1 MLFAFV
7 QYRRNSEDRGIG
19 LESNN
24 EDNKAKEDYLKEID
38 DDENNNTASFTNAAA
53 RENILSLMDNFIE
66 QITTIRKTLLG
77 VSVSALLLAPLAI
90 GLSAY
95 LTLHPS
101 FFAILEI
108 ENEFGL
114 VLSILLGAVLIISSI
129 WLVSGI
135 RQYKSISSWSKRYN
149 DYKRERED
157 MDKKIASQYGLTM
170 TDINNNSTL

>member
-1 MLFAFV
+1 L
-7 QYRRNSEDRGIG
+7 D
-19 LESNN
+19 SNN
-24 EDNKAKEDYLKEID
+24 EDNRAKEDYLKEI
-38 DDENNNTASFTNAAA
+38 ENSNNITPSPANAAA

-66 QITTIRKTLLG
+66 QITSIRKILLG
-77 VSVSALLLAPLAI
+77 VSISALLLAPLAI

-95 LTLHPS
+95 LILHPS

-135 RQYKSISSWSKRYN
+135 RQYKSISSWSKRYTE
-149 DYKRERED
+149 YKREKED
-157 MDKKIASQYGLTM
+157 MDRKIASQYGLTM
-170 TDINNNSTL
+170 TDI

>member
-1 MLFAFV
+1 MD
-7 QYRRNSEDRGIG
+7 SDEDKR
-19 LESNN
+19 
-24 EDNKAKEDYLKEID
+24 AKEEDYLGEID
-38 DDENNNTASFTNAAA
+38 NSNSNSNSNSTISASSTNAAA
-53 RENILSLMDNFIE
+53 RENILSLMDSFIE
-66 QITTIRKTLLG
+66 QITSIRKTLLG
-77 VSVSALLLAPLAI
+77 VSISALFLAPLAI

-95 LTLHPS
+95 LILHPS

-149 DYKRERED
+149 EYKREKDD

-170 TDINNNSTL
+170 TDMNSNSAL

>member
-1 MLFAFV
+1 L
-7 QYRRNSEDRGIG
+7 DR
-19 LESNN
+19 N
-24 EDNKAKEDYLKEID
+24 EDNRAKEEDYLKEID
-38 DDENNNTASFTNAAA
+38 NNNNNNITPSPTNAAA

-66 QITTIRKTLLG
+66 QITSIRKTLLG
-77 VSVSALLLAPLAI
+77 VSISALLLAPLAI

-95 LTLHPS
+95 LILHPS

-135 RQYKSISSWSKRYN
+135 RQYKSINSWSKRYN
-149 DYKRERED
+149 EYKREKED
-157 MDKKIASQYGLTM
+157 MDRRIASQYGLTM
-170 TDINNNSTL
+170 TDINSKSTP

>member
-1 MLFAFV
+1 M
-7 QYRRNSEDRGIG
+7 D
-19 LESNN
+19 SNN
-24 EDNKAKEDYLKEID
+24 EDNRAKEDYLKEI
-38 DDENNNTASFTNAAA
+38 ENSNNITPSPTNAAA

-66 QITTIRKTLLG
+66 KITSIRKILLG
-77 VSVSALLLAPLAI
+77 VSISALLLAPLAI

-95 LTLHPS
+95 LILHPS

-135 RQYKSISSWSKRYN
+135 RQYKSISSWSKRYTE
-149 DYKRERED
+149 YKREKED
-157 MDKKIASQYGLTM
+157 MDRKIASQYGLTM
-170 TDINNNSTL
+170 TDI

>member
-1 MLFAFV
+1 M
-7 QYRRNSEDRGIG
+7 QYRRNNEDRGIG

-24 EDNKAKEDYLKEID
+24 EDNRTKEDYLKEID
-38 DDENNNTASFTNAAA
+38 DDENNNTASSTNAAA

-66 QITTIRKTLLG
+66 QITSIRKTLLG

-95 LTLHPS
+95 LILHPS

-129 WLVSGI
+129 WLISGI

-149 DYKRERED
+149 EYKRERED

-170 TDINNNSTL
+170 TDINSNSAP